1 MLHTR
6 GVSLTR
12 LGLIDTR
19 VRVLL
24 LLLSGLAFISASA
37 FGQTPTTGPSWL
49 EKSHRTMGET
59 SMGRS
64 SRELGPS
71 SAENS
76 QLMLG
81 PIAPTVTLKG
91 ADLYRLKCQSCH
103 GEKGEGAPP
112 EINSIIDPVRA
123 TSAALIL
130 ERMKKS
136 GADMSRKDAI
146 ALASQ
151 SETALLDRLRKGGK
165 NMPDPYLNDAEIRV
179 LMPYLR
185 SLAGLLAKQMSIQE
199 SAVRVGEH
207 LVKSTCHICHA
218 AAGPNPTPEQ
228 IAAGVIPPLG
238 RLTSR
243 TSLEQ
248 FVRKVTQGASVTSG
262 PLSLPARGRMPAFNY
277 VTETEA
283 AAAYF
288 YLLAYPPQLADVNP
302 NPQPAPVKR

>member
-1 MLHTR
+1 M
-6 GVSLTR
+6 
-12 LGLIDTR
+12 R

-24 LLLSGLAFISASA
+24 VLVSVSA
-37 FGQTPTTGPSWL
+37 FGQTPTSGPSWL
-49 EKSHRTMGET
+49 EQSHRTMGET

-71 SAENS
+71 PSENS
-76 QLMLG
+76 HPIQVG
-81 PIAPTVTLKG
+81 PVAPTVTLKG

-123 TSAALIL
+123 TSATVIL
-130 ERMKKS
+130 ERMKKN
-136 GADMSRKDAI
+136 GANMSRKDAT

-151 SETALLDRLRKGGK
+151 SETALLDRLHKGGK
-165 NMPDPYLNDAEIRV
+165 NMPNPSLSEAEIRV

-185 SLAGLLAKQMSIQE
+185 LLARLPAKQITIQE

-218 AAGPNPTPEQ
+218 AVGTNPTPEQ

-238 RLTSR
+238 MLTSR
-243 TSLEQ
+243 TNLEQ
-248 FVRKVTQGASVTSG
+248 FVGKVTQGASVTSG
-262 PLSLPARGRMPAFNY
+262 PLSLPSRGRMPVFNY
-277 VTETEA
+277 ISETEA

-288 YLLAYPPQLADVNP
+288 YLLAYPPQLEDVNP
-302 NPQPAPVKR
+302 NPHQAHGRR